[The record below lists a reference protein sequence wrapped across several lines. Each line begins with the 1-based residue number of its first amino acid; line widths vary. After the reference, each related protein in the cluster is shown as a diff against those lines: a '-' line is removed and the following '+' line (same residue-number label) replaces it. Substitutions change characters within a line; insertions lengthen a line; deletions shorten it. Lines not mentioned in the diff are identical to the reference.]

1 LKYMKSINPKNCI
14 GVILFCIVSAILW
27 SAYDLSKQ
35 FRRNE
40 RVKMELLAEAYHRL
54 SETNL
59 ERDVTLEMKIIESN
73 YEIPMIVTNELGAI
87 VMHRNLN
94 AKNSEN
100 DNFLEEEL
108 ALMKE
113 EEASVEINY
122 LEDKK
127 YIVYYRD
134 SNLLVRLKYYPLTL
148 ILILFLFSGVVYLV
162 FRSNKIAEQN
172 KLWSGM
178 AKETA
183 HQIGTPLSS
192 LMGWVELMKM
202 QNTAPEISSEVEK
215 DVERLNVIA
224 ARFSQIG
231 SVPAMTEVNLTA
243 LLQKTIVYFKSR
255 SSKNVLFDYK
265 ETKEE
270 VIVHANEQLFS
281 WVFENLIKNGIDAMA
296 GKGTLAIELSS
307 DAKNVKIQVRDTG
320 KGMNRKQFKKIF
332 IPGYTTRK
340 RGWGLGLSLSKRIVE
355 DYHKGKI
362 YVKKSVLGKGTV
374 FEILLP
380 VS

>member
-1 LKYMKSINPKNCI
+1 MKSINPKNSI
-14 GVILFCIVSAILW
+14 VLVLFFLVTIILW
-27 SAYDLSKQ
+27 SAYDFTKKLK
-35 FRRNE
+35 RNE
-40 RVKMELLAEAYHRL
+40 RVKMELLAEAYNRL

-59 ERDVTLEMKIIESN
+59 EDDVTLEMKIIESN
-73 YEIPMIVTNELGAI
+73 FEIPMIVTDELGTI

-94 AKNSEN
+94 VK
-100 DNFLEEEL
+100 DLEQNNLLDKEL
-108 ALMKE
+108 ALMKKDDT
-113 EEASVEINY
+113 AIEINY

-127 YIVYYRD
+127 YTVYYRD
-134 SNLLVRLKYYPLTL
+134 SNLLLRLKYYPVTL
-148 ILILFLFSGVVYLV
+148 ILILLLFSVGVYLV

-192 LMGWVELMKM
+192 LLGWVELMKA
-202 QNTAPEISSEVEK
+202 QNVDTMISTEVEK
-215 DVERLNVIA
+215 DVERLSIIA
-224 ARFSQIG
+224 ERFSQIG
-231 SVPAMTEVNLTA
+231 SIPLMRDLNLTE
-243 LLQKTIVYFKSR
+243 LVQKIVVYFQSR
-255 SSKNVLFDYK
+255 SSKN
-265 ETKEE
+265 
-270 VIVHANEQLFS
+270 IVFNFQSTEKKIMIRANEQLFS

-296 GKGTLAIELSS
+296 GKGTLSIEISS
-307 DAKNVKIQVRDTG
+307 DSKNVKIQV
-320 KGMNRKQFKKIF
+320 KKIF

-362 YVKKSVLGKGTV
+362 YVKKSVLGEGTI

-380 VS
+380 KI

>member
-1 LKYMKSINPKNCI
+1 MKTINPKNCI
-14 GVILFCIVSAILW
+14 VLVLFFTVSVILW
-27 SAYDLSKQ
+27 SAYDFSKK
-35 FRRNE
+35 FKRNE
-40 RVKMELLAEAYHRL
+40 RVKMELFAEAYNRL
-54 SETNL
+54 SESNL
-59 ERDVTLEMKIIESN
+59 DEDVTLEMKIIESN

-94 AKNSEN
+94 DKKLDQN
-100 DNFLEEEL
+100 NFLAEEL
-108 ALMKE
+108 SSMKKQDT
-113 EEASVEINY
+113 AIEINY

-127 YIVYYRD
+127 YTIYYKD

-148 ILILFLFSGVVYLV
+148 ILILLLFSGVVYLV

-192 LMGWVELMKM
+192 LMGWVELMKI
-202 QNTAPEISSEVEK
+202 QEVDTQISSEIEK
-215 DVERLNVIA
+215 DVERLQVIA
-224 ARFSQIG
+224 ERFSQIG
-231 SVPAMTEVNLTA
+231 SVPAMKDVNLTE
-243 LLQKTIVYFKSR
+243 LVQRIILYFEAR
-255 SSKNVLFDYK
+255 SSKNIVFDFQTTKDPVMVL
-265 ETKEE
+265 
-270 VIVHANEQLFS
+270 ANDQLFR

-296 GKGTLAIELSS
+296 GKGTLSIEVSS
-307 DAKNVKIQVRDTG
+307 DSKNVKIQVSDTG
-320 KGMNRKQFKKIF
+320 KGMSRSHFKKIF

-362 YVKKSVLGKGTV
+362 YVKKSALGKGTV

-380 VS
+380 KI

>member
-1 LKYMKSINPKNCI
+1 MRSINPKNCI
-14 GVILFCIVSAILW
+14 VVILFCIVIAILW
-27 SAYDLSKQ
+27 SAYDFSKK

-40 RVKMELLAEAYHRL
+40 RVKMELLAEAYDRL

-59 ERDVTLEMKIIESN
+59 EEDVTLEMKIIESN
-73 YEIPMIVTNELGAI
+73 YEIPMIVTDELGAI

-94 AKNSEN
+94 SKNPEQQN
-100 DNFLEEEL
+100 YLDKEL

-113 EEASVEINY
+113 EDTAIEINY

-127 YIVYYRD
+127 YTIYYRD

-202 QNTAPEISSEVEK
+202 QKVAPEISSEVEK
-215 DVERLNVIA
+215 DVERLNIIA
-224 ARFSQIG
+224 ERFSQIG
-231 SVPAMTEVNLTA
+231 SVPAMSDVNLTA
-243 LLQKTIVYFKSR
+243 LVQKIMLYFEAR
-255 SSKNVLFDYK
+255 SSKNVVFDSRG
-265 ETKEE
+265 TNEE
-270 VIVHANEQLFS
+270 VMIHANEQLFS

-296 GKGTLAIELSS
+296 GKGTLSIEVSS
-307 DAKNVKIQVRDTG
+307 DSKNVKIQVSDTG
-320 KGMNRKQFKKIF
+320 KGMSRSQFKKIF

-340 RGWGLGLSLSKRIVE
+340 RGWGLGLSLSKRIIE
-355 DYHKGKI
+355 DYHQGKI
-362 YVKKSVLGKGTV
+362 YVKKSVLGEGTI

-380 VS
+380 KI

>member
-1 LKYMKSINPKNCI
+1 MKSINPKNSI
-14 GVILFCIVSAILW
+14 VLVLFFLVTIILW
-27 SAYDLSKQ
+27 SAYDFTKKLK
-35 FRRNE
+35 RNE
-40 RVKMELLAEAYHRL
+40 RVKMELLAEAYNRL

-59 ERDVTLEMKIIESN
+59 EDDVTLEMKIIESN
-73 YEIPMIVTNELGAI
+73 FEIPMIVTDELGTI

-94 AKNSEN
+94 VK
-100 DNFLEEEL
+100 DLEQNNLLDKEL
-108 ALMKE
+108 ALMKKDDT
-113 EEASVEINY
+113 AIEINY

-127 YIVYYRD
+127 YTVYYRD
-134 SNLLVRLKYYPLTL
+134 SNLLLRLKYYPVTL
-148 ILILFLFSGVVYLV
+148 ILILLLFSVGVYLV

-355 DYHKGKI
+355 DYHQGKI

>member
-1 LKYMKSINPKNCI
+1 MKTINPKNCI
-14 GVILFCIVSAILW
+14 VLVLFFTVSVILW
-27 SAYDLSKQ
+27 SAYDFSKK
-35 FRRNE
+35 FKRNE
-40 RVKMELLAEAYHRL
+40 RVKMELFAEAYNRL
-54 SETNL
+54 SESNL
-59 ERDVTLEMKIIESN
+59 DEDVTLEMKIIESN

-94 AKNSEN
+94 DKKLDQN
-100 DNFLEEEL
+100 NFLDEEL
-108 ALMKE
+108 SSMKKQDT
-113 EEASVEINY
+113 AIEINY

-127 YIVYYRD
+127 YTIYYKD

-148 ILILFLFSGVVYLV
+148 IFILLLFSGVVYLV
-162 FRSNKIAEQN
+162 FKSNKIAEQN

-192 LMGWVELMKM
+192 LMGWVELMKI
-202 QNTAPEISSEVEK
+202 QEVDAQISSEIEK
-215 DVERLNVIA
+215 DVERLQVIA
-224 ARFSQIG
+224 ERFSQIG
-231 SVPAMTEVNLTA
+231 SVPAMKDVNLTE
-243 LLQKTIVYFKSR
+243 LVQRIILYFEAR
-255 SSKNVLFDYK
+255 SSKNIVFDFQTTKDPVMVL
-265 ETKEE
+265 
-270 VIVHANEQLFS
+270 ANDQLFR

-296 GKGTLAIELSS
+296 GKGTLSIEVSS
-307 DAKNVKIQVRDTG
+307 DSKNVKIQVSDTG
-320 KGMNRKQFKKIF
+320 KGMSRSQFKKIF

-380 VS
+380 KI

>member
-1 LKYMKSINPKNCI
+1 MKTINPKNCI
-14 GVILFCIVSAILW
+14 VLVLFFTVSVILW
-27 SAYDLSKQ
+27 SAYDFSKK
-35 FRRNE
+35 FKRNE
-40 RVKMELLAEAYHRL
+40 RVKMELFAEAYNRL
-54 SETNL
+54 SESNL
-59 ERDVTLEMKIIESN
+59 NEDVTLEMKIIESN

-94 AKNSEN
+94 DKKLDQN
-100 DNFLEEEL
+100 NFLAEEL
-108 ALMKE
+108 SSMKKQDT
-113 EEASVEINY
+113 AIEINY

-127 YIVYYRD
+127 YTIYYKD

-148 ILILFLFSGVVYLV
+148 ILILLLFSGVVYLV

-192 LMGWVELMKM
+192 LMGWVELMKI
-202 QNTAPEISSEVEK
+202 QEIDAQISSEIEK
-215 DVERLNVIA
+215 DVERLQVIA
-224 ARFSQIG
+224 ERFSQIG
-231 SVPAMTEVNLTA
+231 SVPAMKDVNLTE
-243 LLQKTIVYFKSR
+243 LVQRIILYFEAR
-255 SSKNVLFDYK
+255 SSKNIVFDFQTTKDPVMVL
-265 ETKEE
+265 
-270 VIVHANEQLFS
+270 ANDQLFR

-296 GKGTLAIELSS
+296 GKGTLSIEVSS
-307 DAKNVKIQVRDTG
+307 DSKNVKIQVSDTG
-320 KGMNRKQFKKIF
+320 KGMSRSQFKKIF

-362 YVKKSVLGKGTV
+362 YVKKSALGKGTV

-380 VS
+380 KI

>member
-1 LKYMKSINPKNCI
+1 MKTINPKNCI
-14 GVILFCIVSAILW
+14 VLVLFFTVSVILW
-27 SAYDLSKQ
+27 SAYDFSKK
-35 FRRNE
+35 FKRNE
-40 RVKMELLAEAYHRL
+40 RVKMELFAEAYNRL
-54 SETNL
+54 SESNL
-59 ERDVTLEMKIIESN
+59 DEDVTLEMKIIESN

-94 AKNSEN
+94 DKKLDQN
-100 DNFLEEEL
+100 NFLAEEL
-108 ALMKE
+108 SSMKKQDT
-113 EEASVEINY
+113 AIEINY

-127 YIVYYRD
+127 YTIYYKD

-148 ILILFLFSGVVYLV
+148 ILILLLFSGVVYLV

-192 LMGWVELMKM
+192 LMGWVELMKI
-202 QNTAPEISSEVEK
+202 QEVDTQISSEIEK
-215 DVERLNVIA
+215 DVERLQVIA
-224 ARFSQIG
+224 ERFSQIG
-231 SVPAMTEVNLTA
+231 SVPAMKDVNLTE
-243 LLQKTIVYFKSR
+243 LVQRIILYFEAR
-255 SSKNVLFDYK
+255 SSKNIVFDFQTTKDPVMVL
-265 ETKEE
+265 
-270 VIVHANEQLFS
+270 ANDQLFR

-296 GKGTLAIELSS
+296 GKGTLSIEVSS
-307 DAKNVKIQVRDTG
+307 DSKNVKIQVSDTG
-320 KGMNRKQFKKIF
+320 KGMSRSQFKKIF

-362 YVKKSVLGKGTV
+362 YVKKSALGKGTV

-380 VS
+380 KI

>member
-1 LKYMKSINPKNCI
+1 MRSINPKNCI
-14 GVILFCIVSAILW
+14 VVILFCIVSAILW
-27 SAYDLSKQ
+27 SAYDFSKK
-35 FRRNE
+35 FKRNE
-40 RVKMELLAEAYHRL
+40 RVKMELLAEAYDRI

-59 ERDVTLEMKIIESN
+59 EDDVTLEMKIIESN
-73 YEIPMIVTNELGAI
+73 YEIPMIVTDELGAI

-94 AKNSEN
+94 SKNPEQQN
-100 DNFLEEEL
+100 YLDEEL

-113 EEASVEINY
+113 EDTSIEINY

-127 YIVYYRD
+127 YTIYYRD

-148 ILILFLFSGVVYLV
+148 ILILFLFSGVAYLV

-202 QNTAPEISSEVEK
+202 QKVAPEISSEVEK
-215 DVERLNVIA
+215 DVERLNIIA
-224 ARFSQIG
+224 ERFSQIG
-231 SVPAMTEVNLTA
+231 SVPAMSDVNLTA
-243 LLQKTIVYFKSR
+243 LVQKIMLYFEAR
-255 SSKNVLFDYK
+255 SSKNVVFDSQG
-265 ETKEE
+265 TKEE
-270 VIVHANEQLFS
+270 VMICANEQLFS

-296 GKGTLAIELSS
+296 GRGTLTIAIVKGPKS
-307 DAKNVKIQVRDTG
+307 VKIQVSDTG
-320 KGMNRKQFKKIF
+320 KGMSRKQFKKVF

-362 YVKKSVLGKGTV
+362 YVKKSVLGEGTV

-380 VS
+380 KI

>member
-1 LKYMKSINPKNCI
+1 MKTINPKNCI
-14 GVILFCIVSAILW
+14 VLVLFFTVSVILW
-27 SAYDLSKQ
+27 SAYDFSKKFQ
-35 FRRNE
+35 QNE
-40 RVKMELLAEAYHRL
+40 RVKMELFAEAYNRL
-54 SETNL
+54 SESNL
-59 ERDVTLEMKIIESN
+59 DEDVTLEMKIIESN

-94 AKNSEN
+94 DKKLNQN
-100 DNFLEEEL
+100 NFLAEEL
-108 ALMKE
+108 SSMKKQDT
-113 EEASVEINY
+113 AIEINY

-127 YIVYYRD
+127 YTIYYKD

-148 ILILFLFSGVVYLV
+148 ILILLLFSGVVYLV

-192 LMGWVELMKM
+192 LMGWVELMKI
-202 QNTAPEISSEVEK
+202 QEVDAQISSEIEK
-215 DVERLNVIA
+215 DVERLQVIA
-224 ARFSQIG
+224 ERFSQIG
-231 SVPAMTEVNLTA
+231 SVPAMKDVNLTE
-243 LLQKTIVYFKSR
+243 LVQRIILYFEAR
-255 SSKNVLFDYK
+255 SSKNIVFDFQTTKDPVMVL
-265 ETKEE
+265 
-270 VIVHANEQLFS
+270 ANDQLFR

-296 GKGTLAIELSS
+296 GKGTLSIEVSS
-307 DAKNVKIQVRDTG
+307 DSKNIKIQVSDTG
-320 KGMNRKQFKKIF
+320 KGMSRSQFKKIF

-380 VS
+380 KI

>member
-1 LKYMKSINPKNCI
+1 MKTINPKNCI
-14 GVILFCIVSAILW
+14 VLVLFFTVSVILW
-27 SAYDLSKQ
+27 SAYDFSKK
-35 FRRNE
+35 FKRNE
-40 RVKMELLAEAYHRL
+40 RVKMELFAEAYNRL
-54 SETNL
+54 SESNL
-59 ERDVTLEMKIIESN
+59 DEDVTLEMKIIESN

-94 AKNSEN
+94 DKKLDQN
-100 DNFLEEEL
+100 NFLAEEL
-108 ALMKE
+108 SSMKKQDT
-113 EEASVEINY
+113 AIEINY

-127 YIVYYRD
+127 YTIYYKD

-148 ILILFLFSGVVYLV
+148 ILILLLFSGVVYLV

-192 LMGWVELMKM
+192 LMGWVELMKI
-202 QNTAPEISSEVEK
+202 QEVDAQISSEIEK
-215 DVERLNVIA
+215 DVERLQVIA
-224 ARFSQIG
+224 ERFSQIG
-231 SVPAMTEVNLTA
+231 SVPAMKDVNLTE
-243 LLQKTIVYFKSR
+243 LVQRIILYFEAR
-255 SSKNVLFDYK
+255 SSKNIVFDFQATKDPVMVL
-265 ETKEE
+265 
-270 VIVHANEQLFS
+270 ANDQLFR

-296 GKGTLAIELSS
+296 GKGVLHIAIHSS
-307 DAKNVKIQVRDTG
+307 AKNVKIQVSDTG
-320 KGMNRKQFKKIF
+320 KGMSRSQFKKIF

-380 VS
+380 KI

>member
-1 LKYMKSINPKNCI
+1 
-14 GVILFCIVSAILW
+14 
-27 SAYDLSKQ
+27 
-35 FRRNE
+35 
-40 RVKMELLAEAYHRL
+40 
-54 SETNL
+54 
-59 ERDVTLEMKIIESN
+59 MKIIESN

-265 ETKEE
+265 ETKEG

-355 DYHKGKI
+355 DYHQGKI

>member
-1 LKYMKSINPKNCI
+1 MKSINPKNSI
-14 GVILFCIVSAILW
+14 VLVLFFLVTIILW
-27 SAYDLSKQ
+27 SAYDFTKKLK
-35 FRRNE
+35 RNE
-40 RVKMELLAEAYHRL
+40 RVKMELLAEAYNRL

-59 ERDVTLEMKIIESN
+59 EDDVTLEMKIIESN
-73 YEIPMIVTNELGAI
+73 FEIPMIVTDELGTI

-94 AKNSEN
+94 VK
-100 DNFLEEEL
+100 DLEQNNLLDKEL
-108 ALMKE
+108 ALMKKDDT
-113 EEASVEINY
+113 AIEINY

-127 YIVYYRD
+127 YTVYYRD
-134 SNLLVRLKYYPLTL
+134 SNLLLRLKYYPVTL
-148 ILILFLFSGVVYLV
+148 ILILLLFSVGVYLV

-192 LMGWVELMKM
+192 LLGWVELMKA
-202 QNTAPEISSEVEK
+202 QNVDTMISTEVEK
-215 DVERLNVIA
+215 DVERLSIIA
-224 ARFSQIG
+224 ERFSQIG
-231 SVPAMTEVNLTA
+231 SIPLMRDLNLTE
-243 LLQKTIVYFKSR
+243 LVQKIVVYFQSR
-255 SSKNVLFDYK
+255 SSKN
-265 ETKEE
+265 
-270 VIVHANEQLFS
+270 IVFNFQSTEKKIMIRANEQLFS

-296 GKGTLAIELSS
+296 GKGTLSIEISS
-307 DAKNVKIQVRDTG
+307 DSKNVKIQVSDTG
-320 KGMNRKQFKKIF
+320 KGMSRNQFKKIF

-362 YVKKSVLGKGTV
+362 YVKKSVLGEGTI

-380 VS
+380 KI

>member
-1 LKYMKSINPKNCI
+1 L
-14 GVILFCIVSAILW
+14 
-27 SAYDLSKQ
+27 
-35 FRRNE
+35 
-40 RVKMELLAEAYHRL
+40 
-54 SETNL
+54 
-59 ERDVTLEMKIIESN
+59 
-73 YEIPMIVTNELGAI
+73 
-87 VMHRNLN
+87 
-94 AKNSEN
+94 
-100 DNFLEEEL
+100 
-108 ALMKE
+108 
-113 EEASVEINY
+113 
-122 LEDKK
+122 
-127 YIVYYRD
+127 
-134 SNLLVRLKYYPLTL
+134 RLKYYPVTL
-148 ILILFLFSGVVYLV
+148 ILILLLFSVGVYLV